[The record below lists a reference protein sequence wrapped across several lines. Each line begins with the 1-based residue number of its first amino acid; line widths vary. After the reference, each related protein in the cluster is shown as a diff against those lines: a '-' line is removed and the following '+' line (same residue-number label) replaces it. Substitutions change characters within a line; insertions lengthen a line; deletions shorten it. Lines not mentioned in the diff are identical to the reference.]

1 MLAAYDDTGSGKRYG
16 QCDAYPKLHVMDIGI
31 ALCHL
36 YLAASHDSLFGGF
49 EREQDGIYKKDAEYI
64 LSVKM

>member
-1 MLAAYDDTGSGKRYG
+1 
-16 QCDAYPKLHVMDIGI
+16 MDIGI